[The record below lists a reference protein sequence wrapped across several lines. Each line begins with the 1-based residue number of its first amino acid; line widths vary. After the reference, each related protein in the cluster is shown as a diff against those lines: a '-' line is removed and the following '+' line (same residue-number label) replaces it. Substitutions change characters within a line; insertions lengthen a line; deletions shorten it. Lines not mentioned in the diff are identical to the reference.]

1 MTRAPSEPCR
11 EGPVPL
17 APMARTRGT
26 STTTEPGS
34 RTHRSRRTQL
44 TRLLGSTVV
53 VGIILLW
60 IFAFVDGTGDD
71 SPDLLADTA
80 WAARAE
86 SICSSLKATLP
97 EAPERRD
104 DETFEQRIARLQAE
118 NAGLRAMVADLAA
131 SAPAMVADRLVVDT
145 WLADWDLHVRERT
158 GYTADVVAADSGD
171 AVFNGTAVEDVSI
184 TERMDTFATTNDM
197 DSCQTLDGL

>member
-1 MTRAPSEPCR
+1 
-11 EGPVPL
+11 
-17 APMARTRGT
+17 MARTRGT
-26 STTTEPGS
+26 STTTGPS
-34 RTHRSRRTQL
+34 PARIRSPRARL
-44 TRLLGSTVV
+44 ARLLGSTVV
-53 VGIILLW
+53 FAVILLW

-80 WAARAE
+80 WAAQAE
-86 SICSSLKATLP
+86 SICASVKAGLP

-104 DETFEQRIARLQAE
+104 GETFDQRIARLQAE
-118 NAGLRAMVADLAA
+118 NAGLRTMVADLAA
-131 SAPAMVADRLVVDT
+131 SAPANDADRLVVDT
-145 WLADWDLHVRERT
+145 WLADWDLHVRERI